1 MNPRKKWLVLPSLM
15 LFSSS
20 LLTGCGSGL
29 GWSSGPPMVVG
40 MSDDVLAVDPAS
52 GYDPGSWLLFNN
64 VFQSLLTFPNGGTEP
79 EPDAARKC
87 LFTDTRARVYRCTLK
102 DGLKFSNGDPLTA
115 EDVKFS
121 FERVLRINDPAGPA
135 VLLQSLDRVDTPDD
149 RTVVFRLR
157 TSDAT
162 FPSKIA
168 SGAGSIVDHRVYDP
182 DGLRKEATAVG
193 SGPYK
198 LDSFDKQKAVF
209 SVNPNYKGVTETK
222 NSGVTLRFFHGN
234 QTALKESVVEGAVD
248 VAYRGLNAQ
257 DIADIDEQIGKKNL
271 DVVEGTS
278 AEVQHLVFNMKDP
291 IAGNL
296 GVRKAIAYVLDR
308 EALIKQVYHGTAIPL
323 YSLIPAGIVGH
334 DTAFFDRYGSLPSK
348 KEAAAALRAEGVEG
362 KVKLTLWSTPSRY
375 GPATDQELSAIADQ
389 LNASGLFRAD
399 VRSLPFDQYEKA
411 VAAGRFGVFVKGW
424 VPDYPDADNFTSPFF
439 GKGNVLENNYSNR
452 TITTTLLPRTAAET
466 NRAATTQ
473 DFERLQDIVAEQL
486 PVLPVWQ
493 GKQYAVVRD
502 DVRGYE
508 YCLDPSTIFRFWE
521 LYKA

>member
-1 MNPRKKWLVLPSLM
+1 MNTRKKWLVVPSLM
-15 LFSSS
+15 LLSSS
-20 LLTGCGSGL
+20 LLTGCGTGDWDR
-29 GWSSGPPMVVG
+29 GQRIVVG

-79 EPDAARKC
+79 EPDAAQEC
-87 LFTDTRARVYRCTLK
+87 FFTDAQARTYQCTLK
-102 DGLKFSNGDPLTA
+102 GGLKFNNGDPLTA

-121 FERVLRINDPAGPA
+121 MERVLRINDPAGPA
-135 VLLQSLDRVDTPDD
+135 VLLHSLGRVDTPDD
-149 RTVVFRLR
+149 RTVIFRLK

-182 DGLRKEATAVG
+182 DELSKEATPIG

-198 LDSFDKQKAVF
+198 LDSFDKRKAIF
-209 SVNPNYKGVTETK
+209 SINPHYNGVAEAK
-222 NSGVTLRFFHGN
+222 NSDVTLRFFHGDR
-234 QTALKESVVEGAVD
+234 TALKDSVVDGTVD
-248 VAYRGLNAQ
+248 VAFRGLSAEE
-257 DIADIDEQIGKKNL
+257 IAGIDEQIGKKDV

-278 AEVQHLVFNMKDP
+278 VEVQHLVFNMRDP
-291 IAGNL
+291 VAGQL
-296 GVRKAIAYVLDR
+296 AVRRAIAFVLDR

-323 YSLIPAGIVGH
+323 YSLVPAGIVGH
-334 DTAFFDRYGSLPSK
+334 DAAFFNRYGSSPSPT
-348 KEAAAALRAEGVEG
+348 EAAAALRAEGIEG
-362 KVKLTLWSTPSRY
+362 KVKLTLWSTPTRY

-389 LNASGLFRAD
+389 LNTSGLFQTT
-399 VRSLPFDQYEKA
+399 VRSLPFDRYEEA
-411 VAAGRFGVFVKGW
+411 VAAGKFGVFVKGW

-439 GKGNVLENNYSNR
+439 GQGNVLENHYSNR
-452 TITTTLLPRTAAET
+452 AITHTLLPRTAAQS
-466 NRAATTQ
+466 NRVATAE
-473 DFERLQDIVAEQL
+473 DFARLQEIVAEQL

-493 GKQYAVVRD
+493 GKQYAVVRN
-502 DVRGYE
+502 DVRGYD